1 MIEAFRTTPKHY
13 LNYILPYL
21 QNKELTEQ
29 YDSLRFIVMFKS

>member
-1 MIEAFRTTPKHY
+1 MIEAFRSTPKHY

-29 YDSLRFIVMFKS
+29 YLTLYGSL